1 MNEVPI
7 IGQKKNDLDDLVIG
21 LAMSKDGPAIC
32 AGYLDRKKQKWKE
45 MRNMTKSCV
54 EAVRDMFGYY
64 LMESQ
69 KEDPNKKTTFLT
81 WDRKDG
87 QVVVLQLSVF
97 GKEDLESFLHQ
108 YNKPVEP
115 VPEQPTDK

>member
-21 LAMSKDGPAIC
+21 LAMLKNGPSIC
-32 AGYLDRKKQKWKE
+32 AGYLDRKQKNWKE

-54 EAVRDMFGYY
+54 EAVRDMFGYF
-64 LMESQ
+64 LTEAQ
-69 KEDPNKKTTFLT
+69 KDDPNKKTTFLT

-87 QVVVLQLSVF
+87 KVVVLQLSVI
-97 GKEDLESFLHQ
+97 GEEDLDSYLDQFD
-108 YNKPVEP
+108 KPVES
-115 VPEQPTDK
+115 VAEQSTDK